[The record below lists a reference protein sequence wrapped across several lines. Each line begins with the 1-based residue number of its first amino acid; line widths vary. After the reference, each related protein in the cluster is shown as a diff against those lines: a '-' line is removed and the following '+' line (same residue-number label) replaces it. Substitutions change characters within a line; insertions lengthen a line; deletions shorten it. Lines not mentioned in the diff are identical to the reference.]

1 MSKRR
6 LQLSRSDFTSVS
18 NDRSAKRGSTPHFS
32 VICSPLGT
40 GSAVVVSKK
49 VAKRSVQRHLIKR
62 RVREVIAPRCAD
74 SFGIIVYARAGAG
87 ALAYGEIQTEL
98 NPLLQRIVS

>member
-6 LQLSRSDFTSVS
+6 LQLSRSDFTNVS

-32 VICSPLGT
+32 VICSPQGA

-49 VAKRSVQRHLIKR
+49 VAKSSVQRHLIKR
-62 RVREVIAPRCAD
+62 RVREVLAPWCAD
-74 SFGIIVYARAGAG
+74 SCGIIVYARAGAS
-87 ALAYGEIQTEL
+87 ALPYTEIQSEL
-98 NPLLQRIVS
+98 SQLLQRIVS

>member
-6 LQLSRSDFTSVS
+6 LQLSRPDFTNVS

-32 VICSPLGT
+32 VICSPLGV

-49 VAKRSVQRHLIKR
+49 VAKSSVQRHLIKR
-62 RVREVIAPRCAD
+62 RVREVLAPWCSD
-74 SFGIIVYARAGAG
+74 SFGIIVYARAGTAS
-87 ALAYGEIQTEL
+87 LPYSEIQTEL
-98 NPLLQRIVS
+98 SPLLQRMAS